1 MTVSR
6 CRKLWCPKCW
16 NQLVENFYV
25 YLHAKSELLQSLLS
39 FLTYCKE
46 IPNLLFWAIW
56 ICLATHLKW
65 CYQFEVIFDVYL
77 LTKNKRFPWY
87 ITNILQ
93 TCYFGNFGH
102 AWLPRNTK
110 LVILGNLDTP
120 GHTPKVMLSIWRNFW
135 CLSADQKSTFS
146 LIYHKDITNLLFWEL
161 WTCMVT
167 QHPKW
172 YYQLVENVCAYLS
185 AKGLNSSPRFSG
197 DVVKISKLLILGRLD
212 MPGYAHPNW

>member
-1 MTVSR
+1 MFI
-6 CRKLWCPKCW
+6 CWPKI
-16 NQLVENFYV
+16 NV
-25 YLHAKSELLQSLLS
+25 
-39 FLTYCKE
+39 FLDISQTYYK
-46 IPNLLFWAIW
+46 P
-56 ICLATHLKW
+56 
-65 CYQFEVIFDVYL
+65 VILGTLDMHDY
-77 LTKNKRFPWY
+77 
-87 ITNILQ
+87 
-93 TCYFGNFGH
+93 
-102 AWLPRNTK
+102 ARNTK

-120 GHTPKVMLSIWRNFW
+120 GHTPKVMLSIWINFW

>member
-1 MTVSR
+1 MSKVLKST
-6 CRKLWCPKCW
+6 CRKLLC
-16 NQLVENFYV
+16 
-25 YLHAKSELLQSLLS
+25 LS
-39 FLTYCKE
+39 ACKKWTSSITSFFL
-46 IPNLLFWAIW
+46 
-56 ICLATHLKW
+56 
-65 CYQFEVIFDVYL
+65 
-77 LTKNKRFPWY
+77 
-87 ITNILQ
+87 NILQ
-93 TCYFGNFGH
+93 
-102 AWLPRNTK
+102 RNTK
-110 LVILGNLDTP
+110 LVILGNLDKP

>member
-1 MTVSR
+1 MFI
-6 CRKLWCPKCW
+6 CWPKI
-16 NQLVENFYV
+16 NV
-25 YLHAKSELLQSLLS
+25 
-39 FLTYCKE
+39 FLDISQTYYK
-46 IPNLLFWAIW
+46 P
-56 ICLATHLKW
+56 
-65 CYQFEVIFDVYL
+65 VILGTLDMHDY
-77 LTKNKRFPWY
+77 
-87 ITNILQ
+87 
-93 TCYFGNFGH
+93 
-102 AWLPRNTK
+102 ARNTK

>member
-1 MTVSR
+1 MFI
-6 CRKLWCPKCW
+6 CWPKI
-16 NQLVENFYV
+16 NVFIDISQ
-25 YLHAKSELLQSLLS
+25 
-39 FLTYCKE
+39 TYYK
-46 IPNLLFWAIW
+46 P
-56 ICLATHLKW
+56 
-65 CYQFEVIFDVYL
+65 VILGTLDMHDY
-77 LTKNKRFPWY
+77 
-87 ITNILQ
+87 
-93 TCYFGNFGH
+93 
-102 AWLPRNTK
+102 ARNTK

>member
-1 MTVSR
+1 MFI
-6 CRKLWCPKCW
+6 CWPKI
-16 NQLVENFYV
+16 NV
-25 YLHAKSELLQSLLS
+25 
-39 FLTYCKE
+39 FLDISQTYYK
-46 IPNLLFWAIW
+46 P
-56 ICLATHLKW
+56 
-65 CYQFEVIFDVYL
+65 VILGTLDMHDY
-77 LTKNKRFPWY
+77 
-87 ITNILQ
+87 
-93 TCYFGNFGH
+93 
-102 AWLPRNTK
+102 ARNTK

-212 MPGYAHPNW
+212 MPGHAHPNW